1 MKLLNSITIGINN
14 MANTQQLEMKIHE
27 AKDKLGT
34 IEAKVN
40 LLEARL
46 MNLVDRVNESQALF
60 DKLKEKV

>member
-1 MKLLNSITIGINN
+1 
-14 MANTQQLEMKIHE
+14 MASTQHLEMKIHE
-27 AKDKLGT
+27 VKDKLGA

-46 MNLVDRVNESQALF
+46 MNIVNRVNESQALF